1 MMNRMRLIVYPAPHG
16 LLVLL
21 AGCAAL
27 FAVACNNTSKE
38 NAMQETPK
46 ENGADLVI
54 INARVW
60 TGREPFASA
69 AERAKIAADPQPTAI
84 AIGGQHILA
93 VGNDP
98 PIRDT
103 YVGRH
108 TRVIDAGGRRVIP
121 GITDSHTHIIS
132 GGFQL
137 ARVELRDVAGKDEFI
152 AAVRREAE
160 ARKPGEWVEGGRWS
174 IESWR
179 NPETP
184 HRSWLDSFSA
194 GTPIFL
200 NRMDGHGALVNTAAL
215 RIAGIDASGPAD
227 PVGGEIERDPVT
239 REPTGILKESAMDL
253 VTRHIPAPSAA
264 DRRVALDRAMKHANA
279 LGVTS
284 VHDMSDWDDLAV
296 FEQTAKEKK
305 LTIRVTSY
313 VQSEDW
319 LGEVDRIVDAKMR
332 LVPNR
337 EFNIAG
343 LKGYMDGSM
352 GSRTACMHE
361 PFSDVTSD
369 EPYPRGQLTAF
380 SGDRERFR
388 RAVNKARLNHRLDI
402 AIHAIGD
409 EANHLLLDAYTLPET
424 GGKFHVP
431 RTAIRIEHAQH
442 LMPSDIPRFKEIGA
456 IASMQPFHKA
466 DDARYVEKAIGK
478 ERLKGSYAFRSL
490 IDAGALVIFGSDWPV
505 VTINPFAGIHVA
517 VTAMALDGKIFMP
530 EEAISVEEALVAYT
544 SAPALAIGQQ
554 EHLGQIKATMLADL
568 VILTEDPFPVAPE
581 ALGGITAH
589 TTIMNG
595 KVVYEAAR

>member
-1 MMNRMRLIVYPAPHG
+1 MMNRMLLIMYPAPRG

-21 AGCAAL
+21 PVVAAL
-27 FAVACNNTSKE
+27 FTVSCKKTSKE
-38 NAMQETPK
+38 SAMQKTPK

-54 INARVW
+54 VNARVW

-69 AERAKIAADPQPTAI
+69 AERARLAADPQPTAI

-93 VGNDP
+93 VGNDI

-108 TRVIDAGGRRVIP
+108 TCVIDAGGRRVIP

-174 IESWR
+174 IESWK

-200 NRMDGHGALVNTAAL
+200 SRMDGHGALVNTAAL
-215 RIAGIDASGPAD
+215 RIAGIDSSGPAD

-284 VHDMSDWDDLAV
+284 VHDMSDWDDLAI
-296 FEQTAKEKK
+296 FEQAAKDKE

-319 LGEVDRIVDAKMR
+319 SAMFKPLRDIRAR
-332 LVPNR
+332 LQDTR

-352 GSRTACMHE
+352 GSRTAYMRE
-361 PFSDVTSD
+361 PFADCAHD
-369 EPYPRGQLTAF
+369 EVYPRGQLTAF
-380 SGDRERFR
+380 AASQEKLQMAIGEADYVYQMQ
-388 RAVNKARLNHRLDI
+388 A

-409 EANHLLLDAYTLPET
+409 EANHLVLQCATWDEDSREGNGLRL
-424 GGKFHVP
+424 
-431 RTAIRIEHAQH
+431 RIEHAQH
-442 LMPSDIPRFKEIGA
+442 LRPSDIPEFAKRQA

-517 VTAMALDGKIFMP
+517 ITALALDGKIFMP

-554 EHLGQIKATMLADL
+554 ENLGQIKATMLADL
-568 VILTEDPFPVAPE
+568 VILTEDPFLVAPE
-581 ALGGITAH
+581 ALGGVTAH

-595 KVVYEAAR
+595 KVVYEAGR

>member
-1 MMNRMRLIVYPAPHG
+1 MMNRMLWFPVPAPRG
-16 LLVLL
+16 LLILL
-21 AGCAAL
+21 AGFAAL
-27 FAVACNNTSKE
+27 FPVACSKMSKE

-46 ENGADLVI
+46 DNGAELVI
-54 INARVW
+54 VNARVW

-98 PIRDT
+98 SIRDT
-103 YVGRH
+103 YVGRR

-121 GITDSHTHIIS
+121 GLTDSHTHIIS

-152 AAVRREAE
+152 AAVKREAE

-174 IESWR
+174 IESWK
-179 NPETP
+179 NPEAP
-184 HRSWLDSFSA
+184 HRSWIDSFSA
-194 GTPIFL
+194 STPIFL
-200 NRMDGHGALVNTAAL
+200 SRMDGHGALVNTAAL
-215 RIAGIDASGPAD
+215 KIAGIDATGPAD

-253 VTRHIPAPSAA
+253 VTRHIPAPSAD

-284 VHDMSDWDDLAV
+284 VHDMSEWDDLAV

-319 LGEVDRIVDAKMR
+319 SATRKLLDQFRDTMR
-332 LVPNR
+332 NQNV
-337 EFNIAG
+337 FNVAG

-352 GSRTACMHE
+352 GSRTACMHD
-361 PFSDVTSD
+361 PFADATHD

-380 SGDRERFR
+380 ASGKEPLKERIGINWFGGYQP
-388 RAVNKARLNHRLDI
+388 

-409 EANHLLLDAYTLPET
+409 EANHILLDCYREVWPQWPDKPE
-424 GGKFHVP
+424 
-431 RTAIRIEHAQH
+431 RCWARIEHAQH
-442 LMPSDIPRFKEIGA
+442 LMPSDIPRFKQVGA
-456 IASMQPFHKA
+456 VASMQPFHKA

-517 VTAMALDGKIFMP
+517 VTALALDGKIFMP

-544 SAPALAIGQQ
+544 SAPALVIGQQ

-568 VILTEDPFPVAPE
+568 VILTEDPFSVPAE

>member
-1 MMNRMRLIVYPAPHG
+1 MMNRLMWAMIPAPRG
-16 LLVLL
+16 SLVLV
-21 AGCAAL
+21 AGLAAL
-27 FAVACNNTSKE
+27 FAFSCHNMSKE
-38 NAMQETPK
+38 NAMQETPT

-54 INARVW
+54 LSARVW

-69 AERAKIAADPQPTAI
+69 AERAKIAAQPQPTAI
-84 AIGGQHILA
+84 AIDGQHILA
-93 VGNDP
+93 VGDDAV
-98 PIRDT
+98 IRET

-108 TRVIDAGGRRVIP
+108 TRVIDAEGRRVIP

-152 AAVRREAE
+152 AAVRREVE
-160 ARKPGEWVEGGRWS
+160 ARKSGEWVQGGRWS
-174 IESWR
+174 VESWK

-184 HRSWLDSFSA
+184 HRSWLDSFSP

-200 NRMDGHGALVNTAAL
+200 SRMDGHGALVNTAAL
-215 RIAGIDASGPAD
+215 KIAGIDASGPAD
-227 PVGGEIERDPVT
+227 PVGGEIERDPAT

-264 DRRVALDRAMKHANA
+264 DRRVALNRAMKHVNA

-284 VHDMSDWDDLAV
+284 VHDMSDWDDLAI

-319 LGEVDRIVDAKMR
+319 AASLRRVAQLRDQ
-332 LVPNR
+332 LTHTQ
-337 EFNIAG
+337 EFRIAG

-352 GSRTACMHE
+352 GSRTAYMRE
-361 PFSDVTSD
+361 PFADCSHD
-369 EPYPRGQLTAF
+369 EPYPRGQVTAF
-380 SGDRERFR
+380 AAARPGLAQLFL
-388 RAVNKARLNHRLDI
+388 RAQESRMTPAV
-402 AIHAIGD
+402 HAIGD
-409 EANHLLLDAYTLPET
+409 EANHVLLNAYGATRPLDQT
-424 GGKFHVP
+424 GAFRP
-431 RTAIRIEHAQH
+431 RIEHAQH
-442 LMPSDIPRFKEIGA
+442 LMPTDIPRFKEVGA
-456 IASMQPFHKA
+456 VASMQPFHKA

-530 EEAISVEEALVAYT
+530 EETISVEEALVAYT
-544 SAPALAIGQQ
+544 SAPALALGQQ
-554 EHLGQIKATMLADL
+554 EHLGLIKPTMLADL
-568 VILTEDPFPVAPE
+568 VILTEDPFSANPE

-595 KVVYEAAR
+595 KVVYEKPP